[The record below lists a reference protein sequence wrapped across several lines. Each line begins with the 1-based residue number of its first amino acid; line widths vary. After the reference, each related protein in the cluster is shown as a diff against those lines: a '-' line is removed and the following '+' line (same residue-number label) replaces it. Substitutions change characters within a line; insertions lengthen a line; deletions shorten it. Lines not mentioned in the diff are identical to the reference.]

1 MIGRGHG
8 VFEMKLFFECIR
20 TKFASHP
27 ATSQRFTLE
36 LVNIIFG
43 KKYKDAP

>member
-1 MIGRGHG
+1 MIGREHG
-8 VFEMKLFFECIR
+8 AFEMKLLFECIR
-20 TKFASHP
+20 TRLASHL
-27 ATSQRFTLE
+27 ATNQRFTLE